1 MLRCNHTPPVVK
13 KRKYSVHLMACL
25 LSAVLIAT
33 HDPNAF
39 SVANDTVNVSK
50 SLSVRSTTNRNLSV
64 SQDSIVRMNLH
75 WHGRAVED
83 NIAAG

>member
-1 MLRCNHTPPVVK
+1 
-13 KRKYSVHLMACL
+13 MACL

-39 SVANDTVNVSK
+39 SVANDTVNVNVSK

-75 WHGRAVED
+75 
-83 NIAAG
+83 

>member
-1 MLRCNHTPPVVK
+1 MLRCNHTPPVGQK
-13 KRKYSVHLMACL
+13 TEIFSSLKMACL

-75 WHGRAVED
+75 
-83 NIAAG
+83 